1 MPKVLGRWQELAE
14 KNNCDWVIVDGAPGI
29 GCPVIAS
36 LSGIDCALVVT
47 EPTLSGLHD
56 ADRVIAVARHF
67 KIQTKIMIN
76 KYDLNLDMTGQIEQY
91 CKNQNI
97 ELIGKIG
104 FDKSI
109 VKAMVE
115 AKTIIEYS
123 DGKSKKEISE
133 VWKRLKGG
141 I

>member
-1 MPKVLGRWQELAE
+1 
-14 KNNCDWVIVDGAPGI
+14 WVIVNGAPGI

-56 ADRVIAVARHF
+56 AVRVIAVARHF
-67 KIQTKIMIN
+67 KVQARLLIN
-76 KYDLNLDMTGQIEQY
+76 KYDLNLDMTSQIEQY

-97 ELIGKIG
+97 ELVGKIG
-104 FDKSI
+104 FDELI

-115 AKTIIEYS
+115 AKTIIEYP
-123 DGKSKKEISE
+123 DGKSKKEISAI
-133 VWKRLKGG
+133 WKKIEGG